1 MPLYYDNSSRLSDFE
16 GIKLAE
22 KYYIKGGTP
31 LKGEVHIGGAKN
43 SVLKLMAAAL
53 LAKGESKIYNVPELT
68 DVEIML
74 QVINSLGVKT
84 SYDKEEKSL
93 TIDATDITNI
103 TAKYE
108 LVSKMRASFN
118 VLGALVSRCREAIV
132 ALPGGC
138 AIGERRVD
146 FHIKGLEALGAKL
159 KIENGYVHAKASK
172 LVGAEICLDL
182 PSVGATEN
190 IMLAGVMAEGSTTIQ
205 NAAQEPEIVDL
216 ANFLNAMGADII
228 GAGTSEI
235 IINGVKQE
243 DLHPVEYTT
252 IPDRIEAGT
261 FMAAIVGTKGKAV
274 IRNIYPA
281 HLTFFTDKLLKMGAN
296 IKLVDPTSIE
306 VMCKN
311 RLSSINFVT
320 QPYPGFPTD
329 LQSMA
334 MTLLT
339 TANGVGI
346 ITESLYENRFMQV
359 PELRRMGADIHQDRN
374 HAIIKGVKK
383 LTGATLT
390 ASDLRAGA
398 SLVVAALMAEGNSV
412 IEKLHHIDRGYE
424 NFENKIRL
432 LGGKIERKDEVI
444 SPVESTEEILNES
457 YL

>member
-1 MPLYYDNSSRLSDFE
+1 MT
-16 GIKLAE
+16 E

-31 LKGEVHIGGAKN
+31 LRGEVSIGGAKN

-53 LAKGESKIYNVPELT
+53 LAKGETKIYNVPDLT

-74 QVINSLGVKT
+74 SVIAQLGAIT
-84 SYDKEEKSL
+84 HYDKKEKSV
-93 TIDATDITNI
+93 TIDATNLTSI

-108 LVSKMRASFN
+108 LVSKMRASFI
-118 VLGALVSRCREAIV
+118 VLGALVSRCKEAIV
-132 ALPGGC
+132 AMPGGC

-146 FHIKGLEALGAKL
+146 FHIRGLEALGAKI
-159 KIENGYVHAKASK
+159 KIENGYVHAKVPK
-172 LVGAEICLDL
+172 LVGTDIYLDI

-190 IMLAGVMAEGSTTIQ
+190 LMLASILAEGSTRIQ

-216 ANFLNAMGADII
+216 ANFLNTMGADVN

-235 IINGVKQE
+235 VINGVKQG
-243 DLHPVEYTT
+243 DLHPIEYTT

-261 FMAAIVGTKGKAV
+261 FMSAIIATKGKAIIKNV
-274 IRNIYPA
+274 FPA

-296 IKLVDPTSIE
+296 IKLVDPNVLE
-306 VMCKN
+306 VSCKN
-311 RLSSINFVT
+311 RLNSINFIT

-383 LTGATLT
+383 LTGATLA

-398 SLVVAALMAEGNSV
+398 SLVVAALMADGNST
-412 IEKLHHIDRGYE
+412 IENLHHIDRGYE
-424 NFENKIRL
+424 NFENKLRL
-432 LGGKIERKDEVI
+432 LGGKIERRDDAVI
-444 SPVESTEEILNES
+444 TPSTVEPKITEGL
-457 YL
+457 L

>member
-1 MPLYYDNSSRLSDFE
+1 MT
-16 GIKLAE
+16 E

-31 LKGEVHIGGAKN
+31 LKGEVSIGGAKN

-53 LAKGESKIYNVPELT
+53 LAKGETKIYNVPDLT

-74 QVINSLGVKT
+74 SVIAQLGAVT
-84 SYDKEEKSL
+84 HYDKKEKSV
-93 TIDATDITNI
+93 TIDATNLTSI

-108 LVSKMRASFN
+108 LVSKMRASFI

-132 ALPGGC
+132 AMPGGC

-146 FHIKGLEALGAKL
+146 FHIRGLEALGAKI
-159 KIENGYVHAKASK
+159 KIENGYVHAKVPK
-172 LVGAEICLDL
+172 LVGTDIYLDI

-190 IMLAGVMAEGSTTIQ
+190 LMLASILADGSTRIQ

-216 ANFLNAMGADII
+216 ANFLNTMGADVN

-235 IINGVKQE
+235 VINGVKQD
-243 DLHPVEYTT
+243 DLHPIEYTT

-261 FMAAIVGTKGKAV
+261 FMSAIIATRGKAV
-274 IRNIYPA
+274 IKNVFPA

-296 IKLVDPTSIE
+296 IKLVDPNVLE
-306 VMCKN
+306 VSCKN
-311 RLSSINFVT
+311 RLNSINFIT

-383 LTGATLT
+383 LTSATLA

-398 SLVVAALMAEGNSV
+398 SLVVAALMADGNST
-412 IEKLHHIDRGYE
+412 IENLHHIDRGYE
-424 NFENKIRL
+424 NFENKLRL
-432 LGGKIERKDEVI
+432 LGGKIERKDDAI
-444 SPVESTEEILNES
+444 INPATVEPKITEGL
-457 YL
+457 L

>member
-1 MPLYYDNSSRLSDFE
+1 MV
-16 GIKLAE
+16 E
-22 KYYIKGGTP
+22 KFYIKGGTP
-31 LKGEVHIGGAKN
+31 LRGEVLIGGAKN

-93 TIDATDITNI
+93 TIDATEITNI

-172 LVGAEICLDL
+172 LIGAEICLDL

-190 IMLAGVMAEGSTTIQ
+190 LMLAGVFAEGSTRIQ

-235 IINGVKQE
+235 VINGVKPE
-243 DLHPVEYTT
+243 DMHPIEYTT

-261 FMAAIVGTKGKAV
+261 YMAAIVGTKGKAV

-281 HLTFFTDKLLKMGAN
+281 HLSFFTDKLLKMGAN
-296 IKLVDPTSIE
+296 IKLIE
-306 VMCKN
+306 PNSLEVSCKN
-311 RLSSINFVT
+311 RLNSINFIT

-383 LTGATLT
+383 LTGATLA

-412 IEKLHHIDRGYE
+412 IENLHHIDRGYE
-424 NFENKIRL
+424 KFENKIRL
-432 LGGKIERKDEVI
+432 LGGKIERKNEDI
-444 SPVESTEEILNES
+444 LPANLTEDIHNES

>member
-1 MPLYYDNSSRLSDFE
+1 MV
-16 GIKLAE
+16 E
-22 KYYIKGGTP
+22 KFYIKGGTP
-31 LKGEVHIGGAKN
+31 LKGEVLIGGAKN
-43 SVLKLMAAAL
+43 SVLKLMAASL
-53 LAKGESKIYNVPELT
+53 LAKGASKIYNVPDLT

-93 TIDATDITNI
+93 TIDATEITNI

-118 VLGALVSRCREAIV
+118 VLGALVSRCKEAIV

-146 FHIKGLEALGAKL
+146 FHIKGLESLGAKI

-172 LVGAEICLDL
+172 LTGAEICLDL

-190 IMLAGVMAEGSTTIQ
+190 LMLAGVLADGSTRIQ

-235 IINGVKQE
+235 VINGVKQE
-243 DLHPVEYTT
+243 DLHPIEYTT

-281 HLTFFTDKLLKMGAN
+281 HLSFFTDKLLKMGAN

-306 VMCKN
+306 VANKN
-311 RLSSINFVT
+311 RLNSINFVT

-359 PELRRMGADIHQDRN
+359 PELRKMGADIHQDRN

-432 LGGKIERKDEVI
+432 LGGKIERKDEII
-444 SPVESTEEILNES
+444 SPVELTEEIRNES
-457 YL
+457 YI

>member
-1 MPLYYDNSSRLSDFE
+1 MT
-16 GIKLAE
+16 E

-31 LKGEVHIGGAKN
+31 LKGEVSIGGAKN

-53 LAKGESKIYNVPELT
+53 LAKGETKIYNVPDLT

-74 QVINSLGVKT
+74 SVIAQLGAIT
-84 SYDKEEKSL
+84 HYDKKEKSV
-93 TIDATDITNI
+93 TIDASNLTSI

-108 LVSKMRASFN
+108 LVSKMRASFI
-118 VLGALVSRCREAIV
+118 VLGALVSRCKEAIV
-132 ALPGGC
+132 AMPGGC

-146 FHIKGLEALGAKL
+146 FHIRGLEALGAKI
-159 KIENGYVHAKASK
+159 KIENGYVHAKVPK
-172 LVGAEICLDL
+172 LVGTDIYLDI

-190 IMLAGVMAEGSTTIQ
+190 LMLASILAEGSTRIQ

-216 ANFLNAMGADII
+216 ANFLNTMGADVN

-235 IINGVKQE
+235 VINGVKQD
-243 DLHPVEYTT
+243 DLHPIEYTT

-261 FMAAIVGTKGKAV
+261 FMSAIIATKGKAIIKNV
-274 IRNIYPA
+274 FPA

-296 IKLVDPTSIE
+296 IKLVDPNVLE
-306 VMCKN
+306 VSCKN
-311 RLSSINFVT
+311 RLNSINFIT

-383 LTGATLT
+383 LTGATLA

-398 SLVVAALMAEGNSV
+398 SLVVAALMADGNST
-412 IEKLHHIDRGYE
+412 IENLHHIDRGYE
-424 NFENKIRL
+424 NFENKLRL
-432 LGGKIERKDEVI
+432 LGGKIERRDDSVI
-444 SPVESTEEILNES
+444 TPISKEPTKITEGL
-457 YL
+457 L